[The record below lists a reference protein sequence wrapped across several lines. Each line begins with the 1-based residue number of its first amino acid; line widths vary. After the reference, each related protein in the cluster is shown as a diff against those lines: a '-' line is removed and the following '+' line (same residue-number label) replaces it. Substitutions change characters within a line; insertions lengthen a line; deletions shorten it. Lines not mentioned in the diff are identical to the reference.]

1 MEQTGEYL
9 RKGCRREG
17 GGRRRDKPKD
27 LYAYIFMTHGHRLL
41 CGEGLRGWV
50 QGRRVNGE
58 KTGIS
63 VILST
68 NTFSFKNKRLINN
81 NAFYAY
87 SEN

>member
-1 MEQTGEYL
+1 MDGECL
-9 RKGCRREG
+9 IGELTCI
-17 GGRRRDKPKD
+17 
-27 LYAYIFMTHGHRLL
+27 LLIAHGHRLL

-68 NTFSFKNKRLINN
+68 INTFSFKNKRLINN